1 MNNEFDLNW
10 PYRFGQP
17 TQSALLK
24 AEPAD
29 FQVFEDL
36 GFMPSG
42 QGEHLFVRIRKTGEN
57 TAWVAKLLSE
67 HTGLPLSSV
76 SWAGLKDRHAIT
88 EQ

>member
-42 QGEHLFVRIRKTGEN
+42 QGEHLFVRIRKTGE
-57 TAWVAKLLSE
+57 TPHLGVR
-67 HTGLPLSSV
+67 P
-76 SWAGLKDRHAIT
+76 DRRRERGAQIIRNRLG
-88 EQ
+88 

>member
-42 QGEHLFVRIRKTGEN
+42 QGEHLFVRIRKL
-57 TAWVAKLLSE
+57 AK
-67 HTGLPLSSV
+67 TPLGWLNYCLNIPGCHFRRS
-76 SWAGLKDRHAIT
+76 AGPGLKIVTR
-88 EQ
+88 